1 MKSNFSGKRYK
12 CLICYDFDLCAQ
24 CHDQSIEVAAAAAA
38 ALFQKSTTTK
48 TTTTTNNNNNNHSSS
63 HPMQCILTKSD
74 FELFHGNSHDDDDIH
89 HEQSSS
95 FTCPHCGKLGLS
107 ETSLCEHLTL
117 VHPSSSSSSVSPPP
131 PPPSSSSSS
140 SILIQVVCPICAA
153 LPSGSGGDPNHLTD
167 DLLQHINIEHL
178 NGSTRSSSSSHHHHH
193 HHHLIL
199 DQSQDQDQ
207 AVSNSS
213 TATASAVAA
222 AAALRFS
229 RRINNSQHTLRA
241 SAGSG
246 GGSGGPAAN
255 ARNLIGNTT
264 STSSNSGPG
273 RYAFQFGNGSSSS
286 SALSSFMRSTSA
298 GLESILSSSGH
309 MGSGGGMDPIA
320 ELLSQLTGVRRANA
334 SSSSSSSFSS
344 QSTNLQLQQLQA
356 QLNREREHLQSQ
368 SASLHAAAAA
378 RHHHHHHQQHFSNPK
393 INNPFNSIK
402 NMANSAGSAGTTT
415 TTTAAAAAA
424 HSTLS
429 AAQASSAA
437 AAAASQTASNLT
449 AAMTSEILDLPHNLF
464 LQPLAVSNSRDSR
477 YLLTK
482 YDFSNVDIQLNAKTN
497 AINQSIFINDL
508 ILSILI
514 QQYQS
519 EINLTR
525 QPHELH
531 ESTNDDTQS
540 DNESFEA
547 EKQPTNTL
555 ETITL
560 TSLPK

>member
-1 MKSNFSGKRYK
+1 
-12 CLICYDFDLCAQ
+12 
-24 CHDQSIEVAAAAAA
+24 
-38 ALFQKSTTTK
+38 
-48 TTTTTNNNNNNHSSS
+48 
-63 HPMQCILTKSD
+63 
-74 FELFHGNSHDDDDIH
+74 
-89 HEQSSS
+89 
-95 FTCPHCGKLGLS
+95 
-107 ETSLCEHLTL
+107 
-117 VHPSSSSSSVSPPP
+117 
-131 PPPSSSSSS
+131 
-140 SILIQVVCPICAA
+140 
-153 LPSGSGGDPNHLTD
+153 
-167 DLLQHINIEHL
+167 
-178 NGSTRSSSSSHHHHH
+178 
-193 HHHLIL
+193 
-199 DQSQDQDQ
+199 
-207 AVSNSS
+207 
-213 TATASAVAA
+213 
-222 AAALRFS
+222 
-229 RRINNSQHTLRA
+229 
-241 SAGSG
+241 
-246 GGSGGPAAN
+246 
-255 ARNLIGNTT
+255 
-264 STSSNSGPG
+264 
-273 RYAFQFGNGSSSS
+273 
-286 SALSSFMRSTSA
+286 
-298 GLESILSSSGH
+298 

-378 RHHHHHHQQHFSNPK
+378 RHHHHHQHFSNPK

-402 NMANSAGSAGTTT
+402 NMANSAGSAGTTTT